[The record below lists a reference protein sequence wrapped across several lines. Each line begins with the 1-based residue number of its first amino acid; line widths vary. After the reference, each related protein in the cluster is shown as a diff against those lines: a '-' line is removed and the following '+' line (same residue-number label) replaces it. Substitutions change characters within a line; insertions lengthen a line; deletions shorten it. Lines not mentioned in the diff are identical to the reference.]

1 MRIEPLNKTFGAK
14 IYELSIPLL
23 DAEELKVIY
32 DLWLQHCLLIFPNQN
47 LTNEEQIK
55 FAKNFGEKKREWMN
69 SLQSPKSS
77 PFFTK

>member
-32 DLWLQHCLLIFPNQN
+32 NLWLQHCLLIFPNQN

-55 FAKNFGEKKREWMN
+55 FAK
-69 SLQSPKSS
+69 SLSNIIRLNDDHKSN
-77 PFFTK
+77 T